1 MIGDTRIL
9 RLFESILDRHQ
20 QILRSRTS
28 ADSGH
33 ELVEFSLGSQR
44 FSCRTPLAGYRRSIL
59 NALVNHGASVQQS
72 PTADCHIAIAIAGED
87 GWPDL
92 PDWAEQ
98 CMRDPGL
105 HLAMEATP
113 YRYLQQPPGC
123 WQFFDQRSRCG
134 VQLLRSATS
143 LPPWDGGA
151 PLRNFLHWH
160 LISNVCGLLHAG
172 TLGHAGQ
179 GILLAGPGGSGKS
192 GTVLAGLLHGLQS
205 VGDDYVLVRL
215 DQDVTA
221 YPLFQTLKQDPGGC
235 ERLGIPADSA
245 LRRTLNWQGKHQ
257 FTLADLGGDQPVD
270 QLRIRALCLPRIS
283 GTSTTR
289 FLPVNGKDAFLALAP
304 SGLAQM
310 PGDRGILFSFCAAV
324 ARSLPTYRLELGSDP
339 AEISTSIR
347 AFLQA

>member
-1 MIGDTRIL
+1 M
-9 RLFESILDRHQ
+9 
-20 QILRSRTS
+20 
-28 ADSGH
+28 
-33 ELVEFSLGSQR
+33 
-44 FSCRTPLAGYRRSIL
+44 
-59 NALVNHGASVQQS
+59 
-72 PTADCHIAIAIAGED
+72 
-87 GWPDL
+87 
-92 PDWAEQ
+92 
-98 CMRDPGL
+98 
-105 HLAMEATP
+105 
-113 YRYLQQPPGC
+113 
-123 WQFFDQRSRCG
+123 
-134 VQLLRSATS
+134 
-143 LPPWDGGA
+143 
-151 PLRNFLHWH
+151 
-160 LISNVCGLLHAG
+160 
-172 TLGHAGQ
+172 
-179 GILLAGPGGSGKS
+179 
-192 GTVLAGLLHGLQS
+192 
-205 VGDDYVLVRL
+205 

-283 GTSTTR
+283 GTITTR